1 MENSFGAFSV
11 KVVVRGRDEEVIHVN
26 DKPSFGNH
34 VSERVIHESLE
45 GGGGV
50 AQAEEH
56 YGGFEQSFVGD
67 KGCFPLVSISDADVV
82 VSPSDVKFGED
93 LGVFYLIDEI
103 LD

>member
-1 MENSFGAFSV
+1 M
-11 KVVVRGRDEEVIHVN
+11 
-26 DKPSFGNH
+26 
-34 VSERVIHESLE
+34 E

-50 AQAEEH
+50 AQAKEH

-67 KGCFPLVSISDADVV
+67 KGCLPLVSISDADIV
-82 VSPSDVKFGED
+82 VSPSDVEFGED